1 MWWHRGLEYL
11 NLPTHQRRT
20 VRFIDR
26 DFQVRY
32 ASVVIAAAVLG
43 ALVALAP
50 IYYFLDQNYRIFLDL
65 AHLYAPALMDNLE
78 RERVWVTMILFSGFS
93 GLTIFFL
100 VLSFRLTN
108 RIVGPLRVVRNH
120 LRRLS
125 RGHWYMGP
133 VRVRDSDEFQDLVDS
148 YNYFYEAFRTNL
160 KRDLDLLKRL
170 KVDPSDRGSYEAW
183 RKLVE
188 EKSLQLNLKSELP
201 YPLINVLPSAKN
213 AESRGSRRV
222 S

>member
-11 NLPTHQRRT
+11 NLPSHQKRT
-20 VRFIDR
+20 ARFIDR

-32 ASVVIAAAVLG
+32 ASVVICAAVLG
-43 ALVALAP
+43 ALVALVP

-78 RERVWVTMILFSGFS
+78 RERIWVTMLLFSGFS

-100 VLSFRLTN
+100 VLSFKLTN

-120 LRRLS
+120 MRRLS
-125 RGHWYMGP
+125 RGHWFMAP
-133 VRVRDSDEFQDLVDS
+133 VKVRDSDEFQDLVDS
-148 YNYFYEAFRTNL
+148 YNYFYESFRTNL
-160 KRDLDLLKRL
+160 RRDLELLKSL
-170 KVDPSDRGSYEAW
+170 KVDPSDRASYEAW
-183 RKLVE
+183 RSLVE

-201 YPLINVLPSAKN
+201 YPLINALNGAKTS
-213 AESRGSRRV
+213 ESLDSRRV